1 MQARSSGNGI
11 GAGTVAPLP
20 SAGFVRPV
28 AGRAVRISSKCS
40 GAATNAAHTHDTM
53 TSFFAVFDTVIAG
66 LRVALF
72 WSATALALVFGIDW
86 LVRTRRINPF
96 NPIARFFRTSVDP
109 LLAPVERRV
118 VRGGGMPSSAP
129 WWALVVA
136 VVGGIV
142 LISLLGFVRNQ
153 LMAIAFAA
161 NDGPRGIFRLLV
173 SLTFS
178 LLQLALLIRV
188 ISSWFRISPYSPWV
202 RWTFQLT
209 EPILRPLRQVIPNL
223 GMIDITPIVAYF
235 LLNLLASVILS
246 QLR

>member
-1 MQARSSGNGI
+1 
-11 GAGTVAPLP
+11 
-20 SAGFVRPV
+20 
-28 AGRAVRISSKCS
+28 
-40 GAATNAAHTHDTM
+40 M
-53 TSFFAVFDTVIAG
+53 TTFLTVFDTVLAG

-72 WSATALALVFGIDW
+72 WSATALAVVFGIDW

-96 NPIARFFRTSVDP
+96 NPVARFFRTSVDP

-118 VRGGGMPSSAP
+118 VRAGGMPTNAP
-129 WWALVVA
+129 WWALVVV

-161 NDGPRGIFRLLV
+161 SEGPSGILRLLV

-178 LLQLALLIRV
+178 VLQIALFIRV
-188 ISSWFRISPYSPWV
+188 ISGWFRISPYSPWV

-209 EPILRPLRQVIPNL
+209 EPILGPLRQVIPNV
-223 GMIDITPIVAYF
+223 GMLDITPIVAYF

-246 QLR
+246 SI

>member
-1 MQARSSGNGI
+1 MN
-11 GAGTVAPLP
+11 T
-20 SAGFVRPV
+20 
-28 AGRAVRISSKCS
+28 
-40 GAATNAAHTHDTM
+40 
-53 TSFFAVFDTVIAG
+53 FFGLFDTVLAG

-72 WSATALALVFGIDW
+72 WSATALAVVFGIDW

-96 NPIARFFRTSVDP
+96 NPVARFFRTSVDP

-118 VRGGGMPSSAP
+118 VRAGGMPTSAP
-129 WWALVVA
+129 WWALVIV

-153 LMAIAFAA
+153 LMGIAFAA
-161 NDGPRGIFRLLV
+161 DAGPRGILRLLV

-178 LLQLALLIRV
+178 VLQIALFIRV
-188 ISSWFRISPYSPWV
+188 ISSWFRISPYSRWV

-209 EPILRPLRQVIPNL
+209 EPILAPLRQIIPNL

-235 LLNLLASVILS
+235 LLSILSSVILS
-246 QLR
+246 AI